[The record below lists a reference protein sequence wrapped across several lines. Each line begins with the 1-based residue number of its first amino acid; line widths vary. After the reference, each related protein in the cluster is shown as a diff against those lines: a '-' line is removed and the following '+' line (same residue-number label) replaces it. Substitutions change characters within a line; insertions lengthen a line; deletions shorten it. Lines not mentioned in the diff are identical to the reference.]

1 MIGRT
6 ENRIKTENSI
16 NAILAT
22 LPDCVTYYYYSIAS
36 GLEPKAC
43 LEYVKKIR
51 NFLSYI
57 DNNTR
62 NIKVDKIDQI
72 DIAKYMHSI
81 ETKMDSKGIESETSF
96 AYRKMI
102 HSVLNGFFEY
112 LSNNNYVSGNPM
124 SQIRRP
130 RGSNSVKRYYL
141 TSENFQE
148 ILKQVNNGAGTRRA
162 ANRQKNWHSRDY
174 AIMILLMCTGMRE
187 TALTE
192 INIDDI
198 NWGSETITIIDKR
211 YTTHVYHI
219 NSKMGDALK
228 AWLFDRNRI
237 LGDFKCDALF
247 ISNQRKRI
255 SADSVSD
262 IVRKYTKEAL
272 GYSLSPH
279 KIRSAFCTILYDQ
292 TGDIEFVREAV
303 GHRSAETTQRY
314 IVKDGSTKT
323 KSANIINDL
332 I

>member
-1 MIGRT
+1 MNGRT

-16 NAILAT
+16 NAILST
-22 LPDCVTYYYYSIAS
+22 LPRYVTNYYYSIAS

-43 LEYVKKIR
+43 LEYVKKIK
-51 NFLSYI
+51 NFLSYVNS
-57 DNNTR
+57 DVTSLKAN
-62 NIKVDKIDQI
+62 KIAQI
-72 DIAKYMHSI
+72 DVAKYMHSI
-81 ETKMDSKGIESETSF
+81 EIKKNSDGTETETSF
-96 AYRKMI
+96 AYRKMV

-112 LSNNNYVSGNPM
+112 LVNSGLTEENPM
-124 SQIRRP
+124 RQIRRP
-130 RGSNSVKRYYL
+130 RGRNMVKRYRL
-141 TSENFQE
+141 TSENFQS
-148 ILKQVNNGAGTRRA
+148 ILKQVDEGAGNTRA
-162 ANRQKNWHSRDY
+162 TNRQKNWQSRDY
-174 AIMILLMCTGMRE
+174 AILVLLMCTGMRE

-192 INIDDI
+192 INLNDI
-198 NWGSETITIIDKR
+198 NWTDETITVIDKR

-219 NSKMGDALK
+219 NNKMSDALK
-228 AWLFDRNRI
+228 VWIFDREQM
-237 LGDFKCDALF
+237 LDGKSCDALF

-262 IVRKYTKEAL
+262 IVRKYTKDAL
-272 GYSLSPH
+272 GYSISPH

-314 IVKDGSTKT
+314 IVKDGRTKE